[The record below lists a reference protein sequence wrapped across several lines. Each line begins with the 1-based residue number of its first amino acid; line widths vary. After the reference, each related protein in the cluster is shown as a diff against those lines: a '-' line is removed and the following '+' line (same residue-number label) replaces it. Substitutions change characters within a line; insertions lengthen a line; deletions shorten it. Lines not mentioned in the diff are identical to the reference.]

1 MKNENQIDEI
11 CRKESKVQLTK
22 EWLGILFF
30 VAAAIVAVIYYKALS
45 APIADHGEAAAI
57 TIIITLSAFA
67 ALLISGYFY
76 NGFLSKK
83 LDRLWEQKK
92 LLF

>member
-1 MKNENQIDEI
+1 MKNENQIDAI
-11 CRKESKVQLTK
+11 CRKEGKIQQAK

-30 VAAAIVAVIYYKALS
+30 VAAAIVAVICYKAVT
-45 APIADHGEAAAI
+45 APIADHGETAVI
-57 TIIITLSAFA
+57 TILITLSTFA
-67 ALLISGYFY
+67 GLLITGYLY
-76 NGFLSKK
+76 NRFLSKK